1 MNGHHD
7 SPQPQ
12 GDDDPQQENRTMRQ
26 RLESHIG
33 RRIFSG
39 FLVLVPL
46 LATILILQFV
56 LGYIDASFRAFAF
69 VKDTPLDFRGIG
81 VAFAV
86 ILFYSVGLLVAG
98 RAGRRAIGWQNA
110 ILSKIPVVRS
120 IFGVAQ
126 QATDALT
133 SPSGHRYSRVVFL
146 NWPRPGVLA
155 MGFVTGHC
163 HSPEGHGKTVLVVYI
178 PTVPNPTSGMLAFV
192 AEDEVFESNL
202 SIEDAMKIVFSG
214 GIVLPE
220 SMQIPSSASL
230 PQPSGDS

>member
-1 MNGHHD
+1 MNGQRD
-7 SPQPQ
+7 RTQSQ
-12 GDDDPQQENRTMRQ
+12 GDGDPQQEERTVIQ
-26 RLESHIG
+26 RLESHFG

-39 FLVLVPL
+39 FLVLIPL
-46 LATILILQFV
+46 LATVLILQFV
-56 LGYIDASFRAFAF
+56 LGYIDTSFRAFAF

-98 RAGRRAIGWQNA
+98 RAGRRAIGWQKL
-110 ILSKIPVVRS
+110 ILTKIPIVGS

-163 HSPEGHGKTVLVVYI
+163 HSPAEPDKTVLAIYI

-192 AEDEVFESNL
+192 SEDEVFESNL
-202 SIEDAMKIVFSG
+202 TVEDAMKIVFSG

-220 SMQIPSSASL
+220 SMQIPSGSSL

>member
-1 MNGHHD
+1 MNGQRER
-7 SPQPQ
+7 PQPQ
-12 GDDDPQQENRTMRQ
+12 GDGDPQQEERTVIQ
-26 RLESHIG
+26 RLESHFG

-39 FLVLVPL
+39 FLVLIPL
-46 LATILILQFV
+46 LATVLILQFV
-56 LGYIDASFRAFAF
+56 LGYIDTSFRAFAF

-98 RAGRRAIGWQNA
+98 RAGRRAIGWQKL
-110 ILSKIPVVRS
+110 ILTKIPIVGS

-163 HSPEGHGKTVLVVYI
+163 HSPAEQGKMVLAVYI

-192 AEDEVFESNL
+192 SEDEIFETEL
-202 SIEDAMKIVFSG
+202 TVEDAMKIVFSG

-220 SMQIPSSASL
+220 SMHMPSDPSL
-230 PQPSGDS
+230 SQAVGDS

>member
-1 MNGHHD
+1 MNGQRNH
-7 SPQPQ
+7 PQPQ
-12 GDDDPQQENRTMRQ
+12 GDGDPQQEERSVIQ
-26 RLESHIG
+26 RLESHFG

-86 ILFYSVGLLVAG
+86 VLFYSVGLLVAG
-98 RAGRRAIGWQNA
+98 RAGRRAIRWQNA
-110 ILSKIPVVRS
+110 ILSRIPIVRS

-163 HSPEGHGKTVLVVYI
+163 HSPAEHGKTVLAVYI

-192 AEDEVFESNL
+192 SEDEVVESDL
-202 SIEDAMKIVFSG
+202 SVEDAMKIVFSG

-220 SMQIPSSASL
+220 SMQIQPDPSL

>member
-1 MNGHHD
+1 MNGHQD

-12 GDDDPQQENRTMRQ
+12 GDDDPQQEERTMRQ
-26 RLESHIG
+26 RLEGHFG

-56 LGYIDASFRAFAF
+56 LGYIDTSFRAFAF

-86 ILFYSVGLLVAG
+86 ILFYSVGVLVAG
-98 RAGRRAIGWQNA
+98 RAGRRGIGWQNA
-110 ILSKIPVVRS
+110 ILSRIPIVRS

-163 HSPEGHGKTVLVVYI
+163 HSPEGHGKTVLVIYI

-192 AEDEVFESNL
+192 PEDEVFESNL